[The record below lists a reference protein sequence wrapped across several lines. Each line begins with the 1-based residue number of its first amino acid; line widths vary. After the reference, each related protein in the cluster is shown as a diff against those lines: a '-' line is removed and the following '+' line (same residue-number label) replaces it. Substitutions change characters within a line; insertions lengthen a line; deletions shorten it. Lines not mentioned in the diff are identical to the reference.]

1 MINICKSFDRFFNRF
16 SDSSLGLKS
25 NGLSPSLH
33 CKKDASS
40 LAASIACAYTCTRIA
55 IYNQINHFC
64 HIFIIRRFLRLQ
76 HIVLQFVINE
86 LRLFWPEYHDFFGPK
101 KGVITTFLAR
111 NSVELRLFWPE
122 ALLRLFWPE
131 IALNYDFFDPKSYR
145 ITTFLARRM
154 ELLRLFW
161 PEEWSYY
168 DFFGP
173 KLFA

>member
-1 MINICKSFDRFFNRF
+1 MWVKIDICLPFDWRFNRL
-16 SDSSLGLKS
+16 SDSSMSLKP
-25 NGLSPSLH
+25 NTLSPSLH

-40 LAASIACAYTCTRIA
+40 LAASIACAYTFTRIA
-55 IYNQINHFC
+55 IYNQNNHIY

-86 LRLFWPEYHDFFGPK
+86 LRLFWPEYYDFFDPK

-111 NSVELRLFWPE
+111 NSVELRLFWPV

-131 IALNYDFFDPKSYR
+131 IALNYDFFDPKMGV

-161 PEEWSYY
+161 PEIVRLKY
-168 DFFGP
+168 
-173 KLFA
+173 

>member
-161 PEEWSYY
+161 PEIVRLKY
-168 DFFGP
+168 
-173 KLFA
+173 